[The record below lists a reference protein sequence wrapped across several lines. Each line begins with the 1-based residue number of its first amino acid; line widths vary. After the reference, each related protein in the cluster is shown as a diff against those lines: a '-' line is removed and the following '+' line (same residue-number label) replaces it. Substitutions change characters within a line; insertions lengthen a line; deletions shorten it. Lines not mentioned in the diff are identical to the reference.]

1 MVRAKFFS
9 LCCHSPV
16 KACLWRAVSNSTD
29 QQANE
34 RAFMPAK
41 PPGSLDFKGSEVPG
55 TADR

>member
-1 MVRAKFFS
+1 MRAKFFS
-9 LCCHSPV
+9 LCCHSPF
-16 KACLWRAVSNSTD
+16 KACLWRAVSNITD

-41 PPGSLDFKGSEVPG
+41 PPGSLDFKGLKVPG